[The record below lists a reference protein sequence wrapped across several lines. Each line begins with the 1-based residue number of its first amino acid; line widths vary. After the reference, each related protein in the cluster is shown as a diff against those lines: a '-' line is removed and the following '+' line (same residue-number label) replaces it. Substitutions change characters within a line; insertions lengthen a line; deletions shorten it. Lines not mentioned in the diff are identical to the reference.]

1 MERQVLLSDVSGL
14 VGADL
19 SPAYRAV
26 RSSQS
31 PAGVV
36 PRFKKKEN
44 ISSMAK
50 SILKHKIQT
59 LTGKSVKIIEDEM
72 KYQPKDPNEP
82 SMDID
87 TMRRLAS
94 SLVLLSNN
102 ELPNYAEPEP
112 VPEPAPVVKIGSKRS
127 SSSHVEAEVSRPKA
141 GRRSLAVV
149 PSDTSIT
156 STASKAKSRR
166 SIAVLPTPEKSDLPL
181 RKGRKSLAVL
191 GMSDSPVPSPLAR
204 GSRRSV
210 GGVLTPSR
218 NGASNGTSIINGS
231 LSHSTSSSAS
241 SVSQSV
247 TNCLGPASI
256 MVDNLALLE
265 EEETEEVD
273 STMANPTP
281 LMKEMMKK
289 RKSLAPKSVKT
300 PVKAALTPVKVKP
313 PSPILPPSPG
323 PRADFVGATN
333 SKVYLLAG
341 DPMDLKLS
349 KVTSTLPLSAHFPGA
364 HLTVVHT
371 PADWTPHEI
380 FQVSKQIKQLNKE
393 AGLASFVVLVGTGL
407 HNVHMNMEA
416 LMRHTQHVQFV
427 TFHREDANTT
437 VESGKLRETTSFFL
451 AAYFFPGCEKD
462 GSILPTKMVRDGY
475 STCFRTDG
483 TAHLE
488 RSIIDCFSEAGE
500 WLLDLCCGKRQLSL
514 AAAEKGRSAIALH
527 NDGGMLEELGNYLRT
542 LALTND
548 ETYRDKDGI
557 VLNIVN
563 Q

>member
-1 MERQVLLSDVSGL
+1 VLLADTAGL
-14 VGADL
+14 VGEDL

-26 RSSQS
+26 RSNQR
-31 PAGVV
+31 PAGLV
-36 PRFKKKEN
+36 PRFKKKED

-59 LTGKSVKIIEDEM
+59 LTGKSVKMIEDEM

-94 SLVLLSNN
+94 SLVLLSNQ
-102 ELPNYAEPEP
+102 ELPNYAEPEQ
-112 VPEPAPVVKIGSKRS
+112 VPEPAPAVKIGSKRS
-127 SSSHVEAEVSRPKA
+127 SSSQVEAEVSKPRA
-141 GRRSLAVV
+141 GRRSLAVA

-156 STASKAKSRR
+156 SAFSAVSKTKSRR
-166 SIAVLPTPEKSDLPL
+166 SIAVLPTPEKSEPPL

-191 GMSDSPVPSPLAR
+191 GMTDSPVPSPLAR

-218 NGASNGTSIINGS
+218 NGATNGTSNSNGS
-231 LSHSTSSSAS
+231 LIQSNSS
-241 SVSQSV
+241 SVSLSV
-247 TNCLGPASI
+247 TNCLGPASS
-256 MVDNLALLE
+256 MGENLALLE
-265 EEETEEVD
+265 EEEAEEAD
-273 STMANPTP
+273 SSMANPTP

-300 PVKAALTPVKVKP
+300 PVKAIIKSPVKVKP
-313 PSPILPPSPG
+313 PSPIRPPSPA
-323 PRADFVGATN
+323 PRADFVGSSN

-462 GSILPTKMVRDGY
+462 GSTLPTKMVRDGY
-475 STCFRTDG
+475 TTCFRTDG

-488 RSIIDCFSEAGE
+488 RSIIDCFSEGGE

-542 LALTND
+542 LALASD
-548 ETYRDKDGI
+548 DTYRDKDGI

>member
-1 MERQVLLSDVSGL
+1 MDRQVLLADPSGL
-14 VGADL
+14 VGGDL
-19 SPAYRAV
+19 TYAYMAV
-26 RSSQS
+26 KTQQS
-31 PAGVV
+31 PAGLV
-36 PRFKKKEN
+36 PRFKKKED
-44 ISSMAK
+44 ISTMAK

-59 LTGKSVKIIEDEM
+59 LTGKNVKTIEEEM
-72 KYQPKDPNEP
+72 NYQPKDPNEP

-94 SLVLLSNN
+94 SLVLLANQ
-102 ELPNYAEPEP
+102 ELPHYAEPELA
-112 VPEPAPVVKIGSKRS
+112 PAATVKIGSKRS
-127 SSSHVEAEVSRPKA
+127 SSSQVEAEVSKPKA
-141 GRRSLAVV
+141 GRRSLAVA

-156 STASKAKSRR
+156 STASKAKGRR
-166 SIAVLPTPEKSDLPL
+166 SIAVLPTPERAELPL

-191 GMSDSPVPSPLAR
+191 GSTASPAPSPLAR
-204 GSRRSV
+204 SSRRSV

-218 NGASNGTSIINGS
+218 SGQRNGTGHSNLSI
-231 LSHSTSSSAS
+231 SSSAS
-241 SVSQSV
+241 SVSLSV
-247 TNCLGPASI
+247 TNCLGPASAHGE
-256 MVDNLALLE
+256 NLALLE
-265 EEETEEVD
+265 EEEADEID
-273 STMANPTP
+273 SSMANPTP
-281 LMKEMMKK
+281 MMKEMMKK
-289 RKSLAPKSVKT
+289 RKSLAAPKEVKSQIKSSVR
-300 PVKAALTPVKVKP
+300 VKP
-313 PSPILPPSPG
+313 PSPIRPPSPG
-323 PRADFVGATN
+323 PRADFVGADN

-341 DPMDLKLS
+341 DPMDLKLT
-349 KVTSTLPLSAHFPGA
+349 KVTSTLPLAAHFPGA

-451 AAYFFPGCEKD
+451 AAYFFPGCEKN

-488 RSIIDCFSEAGE
+488 RSIIDCFSESGE

-527 NDGGMLEELGNYLRT
+527 NDDAMLEDLGNFLRT
-542 LALTND
+542 LALKTD

-557 VLNIVN
+557 VLSIVN